1 MAHRVSLRARPPGST
16 FGVRGPSRRGPE
28 RGGQAGARRKRAE
41 PRAVRRERTPRSES
55 GSRKAL
61 GGRGGGASR
70 SPVPPAASPPAPARA
85 PAPRTAR
92 ATGRGGAGEAP
103 PPAPSP
109 RPPTSPGLARR
120 VLPRLPSPP
129 VCPPG
134 LPGHGETRSAR
145 ERGRGGPGTGR
156 EDDGQEESPRPGAA
170 SRGGTEVC
178 RDTRFCRR
186 KPGAGRSAG
195 PRRQTGNAAPPEHNR
210 RHDAAARPRRPP
222 GSPVRRAPPRR
233 CRDPPPKPRS
243 PPLNYNTQHAPR
255 RGRATQPL
263 PPPSANGLLQPPC
276 PRNTTGREGSFC
288 HVTRSASPSGIPKV
302 RYWTRNERP
311 RS

>member
-1 MAHRVSLRARPPGST
+1 MSPSSEPPRTARTAAPRAARDAGAPGAAATPRPGGSRAPLAQERGPT
-16 FGVRGPSRRGPE
+16 WRTACPCERGRPAAPSACEGRAGAGRSAEDRPVRGGSARSQGRCEENGPRGASRGH
-28 RGGQAGARRKRAE
+28 ARR
-41 PRAVRRERTPRSES
+41 SE
-55 GSRKAL
+55 A
-61 GGRGGGASR
+61 GRGGGVPLPR
-70 SPVPPAASPPAPARA
+70 VPPAASPPAPARA

-233 CRDPPPKPRS
+233 CRDHLRNP
-243 PPLNYNTQHAPR
+243 A
-255 RGRATQPL
+255 AL
-263 PPPSANGLLQPPC
+263 P
-276 PRNTTGREGSFC
+276 
-288 HVTRSASPSGIPKV
+288 
-302 RYWTRNERP
+302 
-311 RS
+311 